1 MTPREEWGDGD
12 RTDRQL
18 EAPDAGPRFAGYS
31 LLGLSI
37 LLYLVSCSY
46 LSSEDT
52 KIDVCR
58 GALVGSPRKVWEAR
72 RMCSGSAASEEQ
84 ESPDFQR
91 ANSRGSSVSE
101 MAQRTRDEAHR
112 SRSQS
117 HAPVFLCQ
125 PKKQHTSKTQD
136 RK

>member
-1 MTPREEWGDGD
+1 MTKQSPQRGAHKELERKTVLLFCLGKERSERRAHDPQGRVGDGD

-18 EAPDAGPRFAGYS
+18 ETPDAGPRFAGYS

-37 LLYLVSCSY
+37 ILYLVSCSY

-72 RMCSGSAASEEQ
+72 
-84 ESPDFQR
+84 
-91 ANSRGSSVSE
+91 
-101 MAQRTRDEAHR
+101 
-112 SRSQS
+112 
-117 HAPVFLCQ
+117 
-125 PKKQHTSKTQD
+125 
-136 RK
+136 

>member
-1 MTPREEWGDGD
+1 MGDGD

-72 RMCSGSAASEEQ
+72 RMCSGSAESAEEK

-117 HAPVFLCQ
+117 HAPVFLCK